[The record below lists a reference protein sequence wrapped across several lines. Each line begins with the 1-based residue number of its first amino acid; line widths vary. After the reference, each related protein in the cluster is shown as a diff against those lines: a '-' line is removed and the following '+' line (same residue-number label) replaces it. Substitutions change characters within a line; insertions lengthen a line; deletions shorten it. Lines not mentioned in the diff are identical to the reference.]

1 LGRGWSAIRSHNP
14 ALARQTME
22 QHLNLARTAQ
32 AAESDVAPPAVEEE
46 AEDLH
51 TETKTSAAS

>member
-1 LGRGWSAIRSHNP
+1 
-14 ALARQTME
+14 ME

-32 AAESDVAPPAVEEE
+32 AAESDTALPAVEDE

-51 TETKTSAAS
+51 AETKTTTAS

>member
-1 LGRGWSAIRSHNP
+1 
-14 ALARQTME
+14 ME

-32 AAESDVAPPAVEEE
+32 AAETNAPAPAI
-46 AEDLH
+46 EDDADDLS